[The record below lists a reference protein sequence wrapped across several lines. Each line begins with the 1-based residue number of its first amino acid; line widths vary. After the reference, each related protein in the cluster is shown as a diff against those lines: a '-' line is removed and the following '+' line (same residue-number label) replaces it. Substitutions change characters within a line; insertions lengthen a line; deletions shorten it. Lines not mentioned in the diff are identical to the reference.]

1 MFPGERIGGTI
12 HLAPGKGH
20 PETESKNSSAIHWD
34 LVCGLRQGGRIE
46 IDGEPFLVDGK
57 ILVD

>member
-1 MFPGERIGGTI
+1 M
-12 HLAPGKGH
+12 
-20 PETESKNSSAIHWD
+20 
-34 LVCGLRQGGRIE
+34 VCDLRQGGRIE